1 LSPPPPPPPWPDFGI
16 KTMGETGSKTS
27 ISHREGTTD
36 HPSKDTIEC
45 GWQPV
50 IRKVQPEENN
60 LPPHPKNKKKQ
71 TNRKSNRHYT
81 SSCCILAT
89 EVSNLCIVYYY
100 KQKLDSQET

>member
-1 LSPPPPPPPWPDFGI
+1 
-16 KTMGETGSKTS
+16 MGETGSKTS
-27 ISHREGTTD
+27 ISHREGITD
-36 HPSKDTIEC
+36 HPSKDTLEC

-60 LPPHPKNKKKQ
+60 LSPHPKNKKRKRKRTNKQ

-89 EVSNLCIVYYY
+89 VVSTLCIVYYC
-100 KQKLDSQET
+100 KQKLDSQETQMPSSKRGHQ